1 MGDSLLPTPM
11 LTKLLIVAVLVLI
24 VFNLFRALAAL
35 MNKDKTKDPTAVV
48 RALTIRVALSV
59 GLFVALLV
67 GAYFGLIP
75 THGLR

>member
-1 MGDSLLPTPM
+1 MPSAM

-24 VFNLFRALAAL
+24 IFNLFRALAAL
-35 MNKDKTKDPTAVV
+35 MNKDKAQATGVV

-67 GAYFGLIP
+67 GSYLGWIP
-75 THGLR
+75 SHGLR

>member
-1 MGDSLLPTPM
+1 M

-24 VFNLFRALAAL
+24 IFNLFRALAAL
-35 MNKDKTKDPTAVV
+35 MNKDKAQATGVV

-67 GAYFGLIP
+67 GSYLGWIP
-75 THGLR
+75 SHGLR

>member
-1 MGDSLLPTPM
+1 M

-35 MNKDKTKDPTAVV
+35 LNKDKAKDPSAVV

-67 GAYFGLIP
+67 GAYFGIIP